1 MEIRRFFASPNDLSD
16 DKIVLYGDEFLH
28 MTKVLRYK
36 SGFLATVCLND
47 GCERLCRVDNILKDK
62 VLLSVLEC
70 KSVDKKNI
78 CLDLYAGLLKN
89 QKLDFAVQK
98 GVELGVDSIT
108 PFVSQ
113 NTAENKFNADRS
125 RKIVLES
132 AKQCGSAYLTQIEE
146 LIEFD
151 CMLKKFN
158 DYDLV
163 LFSYECE
170 KYNTLAQAI
179 SDFLAKSKNNPITK
193 QKSKDDITIK
203 VALVVGSEG
212 GFTASEVEA
221 AKNEGAKIVTL
232 GKRVL
237 RAETADIVAAALTL
251 FAFGE
256 LDYD

>member
-1 MEIRRFFASPNDLSD
+1 MEIRRFFASPKDLND
-16 DKIVLYGDEFLH
+16 DKIVLSGDEFLH

-47 GCERLCRVDNILKDK
+47 GCERLCRVDNIEKDK
-62 VLLSVLEC
+62 AILTVLEC

-89 QKLDFAVQK
+89 QKLDFAIQK
-98 GVELGVDSIT
+98 GVELGVDRII

-113 NTAENKFNADRS
+113 NTAENKFNTDRS
-125 RKIVLES
+125 RKIALES

-146 LIEFD
+146 LTKFD
-151 CMLKKFN
+151 DVVKSFKN
-158 DYDLV
+158 YDLV
-163 LFSYECE
+163 LFAYECE
-170 KYNTLAQAI
+170 KNNTLAQTI
-179 SDFLAKSKNNPITK
+179 SEFLLKSKENS
-193 QKSKDDITIK
+193 KSKRNRDADDVTK

-212 GFTASEVEA
+212 GFTASEMEM

-237 RAETADIVAAALTL
+237 RAETADIVSAALTL